1 MRKGQARLDEFA
13 LVLLAGLI
21 LIAMLMIVWTTP
33 KLGAGV
39 FLNVTPSAIKTSV
52 QLNTSSVVLLDLN
65 GTAQN
70 VSLSVTG
77 EIKSWVSFSKS
88 KFDLS
93 GLETIEMTISV
104 PPSASNRTY
113 ASNLIISYD
122 TQKLTIPVSILV
134 SAQPVENVRL
144 FSLGSFA
151 VSGGAVEILDSKK
164 SVSVSQGYFSGT
176 RLNLFGSIPA
186 DKSSRISDG
195 VVVIFV
201 EEANSLGNLV
211 VTLNEQKIFDKKV
224 GLGELRITINKSLL
238 KDSNTL
244 TVSAG
249 SPGFVFWASTE
260 YKIRSAEFSVV
271 YPSETRDFTFSL
283 TRTEVENFRHARVTF
298 SVGNYQ
304 LPLSSL
310 KILINDQLVYI
321 QSPPL
326 AFFRDTFSKTIF
338 GDKLILNP
346 GNNKISFAF
355 DRQGFYEVTDTT
367 LVVSYGG

>member
-1 MRKGQARLDEFA
+1 MRKAQARLDEFA

-33 KLGAGV
+33 KPGAGV
-39 FLNVTPSAIKTSV
+39 FLNVTQTSIKTSV

-65 GTAQN
+65 GTAKN

-77 EIKSWVSFSKS
+77 EVRPWVSFSKN

-93 GLETIEMTISV
+93 GAETIEMTISV

-113 ASNLIISYD
+113 TSNLIISYD

-134 SAQPVENVRL
+134 STQPVENVRL

-151 VSGGAVEILDSKK
+151 VSGGALEVLDSKK
-164 SVSVSQGYFSGT
+164 SVSVSQSYFSGV

-186 DKSSRISDG
+186 DKLSRISDG
-195 VVVIFV
+195 VVVIFI
-201 EEANSLGNLV
+201 EETNSLGNLIV
-211 VTLNEQKIFDKKV
+211 SLNDQKIFDKKV
-224 GLGELRITINKSLL
+224 GLGELRIPINKSLL

-244 TVSAG
+244 TISAG
-249 SPGFVFWASTE
+249 SPGAVFWASTE

-271 YPSETRDFTFSL
+271 YPSETRDFIFSL
-283 TRTEVENFRHARVTF
+283 TRNEVENFKNIRVTF
-298 SVGNYQ
+298 SVRNYQ
-304 LPLSSL
+304 SPLSSL

-321 QSPPL
+321 QTPPL

-355 DRQGFYEVTDTT
+355 DKQGFYELTDAS
-367 LVVSYGG
+367 LVVTYGG